1 MRVIRTEMYF
11 DSQDLQGFRP
21 VEEANFGVS
30 FAFFRSSGHLFSEEE
45 LAGVFDGH
53 RAPVP
58 FSPDPGLVLQ
68 LFLEGLF
75 YGNDDIERALMV
87 RRSAEF
93 FPFYRFFETETVIVE
108 NSPPAEL
115 DWRAL
120 TKTAS
125 AVSIGTYIGLQIV
138 PDGSPLLLISV
149 PAGIIAVGSAVGISR
164 GLENGLNKSIEKLIK
179 KLFR

>member
-11 DSQDLQGFRP
+11 DSPELRGFGP
-21 VEEANFGVS
+21 AEEANFGVS
-30 FAFFRSSGHLFSEEE
+30 FAFFRSGGLSFSQDE
-45 LAGVFDGH
+45 LADVFDGA
-53 RAPVP
+53 RMPIP
-58 FSPDPGLVLQ
+58 IGLDPNFALQ
-68 LFLEGLF
+68 QFLEGLF

-93 FPFYRFFETETVIVE
+93 APFARFFETATVIVE

-115 DWRAL
+115 DWRTL

-125 AVSIGTYIGLQIV
+125 AVSIGTYIGFQIV
-138 PDGSPLLLISV
+138 PAGSPLLLISV
-149 PAGIIAVGSAVGISR
+149 PVGIIAVGSAVGISR
-164 GLENGLNKSIEKLIK
+164 GLENGLNKSIEKLVK